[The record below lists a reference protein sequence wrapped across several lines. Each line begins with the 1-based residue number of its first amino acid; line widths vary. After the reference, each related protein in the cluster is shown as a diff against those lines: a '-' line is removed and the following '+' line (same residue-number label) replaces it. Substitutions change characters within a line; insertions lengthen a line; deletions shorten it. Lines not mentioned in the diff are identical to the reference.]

1 MGSRLA
7 FVVNRKIEA
16 KRRTCLRFR
25 RIAIVNLA
33 RMNNDEQTKR
43 QSLID
48 SGRGAAM
55 MMGQIIAQ
63 YAELSAAQEA
73 TTPKR
78 PSAW

>member
-1 MGSRLA
+1 M
-7 FVVNRKIEA
+7 
-16 KRRTCLRFR
+16 
-25 RIAIVNLA
+25 AIVNLA